1 MFRKSILLVL
11 FLNIFSCLSAQ
22 NYTFWVAFT
31 NKKNSPY
38 SVDYPLEFLTERS
51 LQRRI
56 RQGFELDES
65 DLPVNPNYIDS
76 LKMLGATIVGA
87 SRWLNGVTIS
97 LDDTIDVVPKIREL
111 SCVASL
117 QLTKKYSSSRVSR
130 NKMPMSRHSEEIV
143 DSAFR
148 QNSFHGLDAL
158 HKLGYKG
165 DGIHVAI
172 LDAGFANVD
181 RLSAFD
187 SLRVFNRLLG
197 VRDFVDASS
206 DVYRQ
211 HAHGLAVLSTMAVNV
226 PNVMVGAAPQASY
239 WLLRTEDDATESLL
253 ELDNWVRAIEFADS
267 VGVDVVN
274 SSLGYSTFDDLNMN
288 FSYEDM
294 NGRTARISIAATMA
308 ARKGMLVVN
317 SAGNDGSNS
326 WHYISAPADA
336 DSIVTVG
343 GVGYSGMHCSFSS
356 YGPTSDNRI
365 KPTVCSIAY
374 DAYVMGT
381 AGNIYGSVG
390 TSFASPIIAGA
401 VACLWQ
407 ALPNLTNMQIIDL
420 LKVNSSQFENP
431 DNKLGYGIP
440 DFYKT
445 YNSVISKIEDIENVK
460 ILVSPN
466 PFSAMLRFFL
476 PKKAVVSIYDLMGN
490 CVFLSDMVEDVQ
502 IDTSD
507 WRNGVY
513 LLCIKSKTECF
524 VKKIIKK

>member
-1 MFRKSILLVL
+1 MFRKAILLVL
-11 FLNIFSCLSAQ
+11 FLNLFSCLFAQ

-31 NKKNSPY
+31 DKKNSPY
-38 SVDYPLEFLTERS
+38 SVDYPLEFLSERS

-148 QNSFHGLDAL
+148 QNSFHELDAL

-211 HAHGLAVLSTMAVNV
+211 HAHGLAVLSTMAANV

-274 SSLGYSTFDDLNMN
+274 SSLGYSTFDDSNMN

-294 NGRTARISIAATMA
+294 NGRTSRISVAATMA

-343 GVGYSGMHCSFSS
+343 GV
-356 YGPTSDNRI
+356 DR
-365 KPTVCSIAY
+365 K
-374 DAYVMGT
+374 
-381 AGNIYGSVG
+381 SV
-390 TSFASPIIAGA
+390 
-401 VACLWQ
+401 V
-407 ALPNLTNMQIIDL
+407 
-420 LKVNSSQFENP
+420 
-431 DNKLGYGIP
+431 
-440 DFYKT
+440 
-445 YNSVISKIEDIENVK
+445 
-460 ILVSPN
+460 
-466 PFSAMLRFFL
+466 
-476 PKKAVVSIYDLMGN
+476 
-490 CVFLSDMVEDVQ
+490 
-502 IDTSD
+502 
-507 WRNGVY
+507 
-513 LLCIKSKTECF
+513 
-524 VKKIIKK
+524 